1 MVFKKQ
7 ILWLHKWLGLF
18 SGIVI
23 LIVSLTGCIYVFQD
37 ELKLVVYPE
46 KYFINHP
53 APETKSTIALSKL
66 IAIAEKNLN
75 PGEKISRVDIFP
87 QKDRT
92 WVFRATKT
100 NKKAFFYADYFTYNK
115 RVFINPY
122 SGTVQQIENTKTEFF
137 QIVLQLHMNLLLGK
151 KYGHVIIGFSTLF
164 FSLICISGFFL
175 WWPKKWKPKN
185 IKQHFSIKFS
195 AKPKRLNYDL
205 HNVLGFYVLPW
216 ALLFCF
222 TGLVFAFPVFK
233 KGVNNSLNTLDTK
246 KKNPIVQLDSI
257 PQKTT
262 NTLDN
267 GLYYVLSKH
276 AQADQYSIRLQEEK
290 SEPHDIQ
297 VRLDKNKTG
306 NFYRYYFDQK
316 SGQIDNMKT
325 SANLQLGG
333 QITSMNYD
341 LHTGTFGGLT
351 TKFLAFFAALI
362 CASLPVT
369 GFIIWLNKS
378 KKERKNNKLKKEAA
392 STLFF

>member
-37 ELKLVVYPE
+37 ELKLIVYPE
-46 KYFINHP
+46 KYFITHP
-53 APETKSTIALSKL
+53 SPETKQTIALSKL
-66 IAIAEKNLN
+66 IAVAEKNLSS
-75 PGEKISRVDIFP
+75 GEKISRIDIFP

-92 WVFRATKT
+92 WAFRATKT
-100 NKKAFFYADYFTYNK
+100 NKKAFFYSDYFTYNK

-122 SGTVQQIENTKTEFF
+122 SGTVQQTENTKNEFF

-151 KYGHVIIGFSTLF
+151 KYGHVIIGFSTVF
-164 FSLICISGFFL
+164 FSLICISGLFL

-185 IKQHFSIKFS
+185 IKQHFTVKLS

-233 KGVNNSLNTLDTK
+233 KSVNNGFNAIDTK
-246 KKNPIVQLDSI
+246 QEKTISEPDSI
-257 PQKTT
+257 PQLTS

-276 AQADQYSIRLQEEK
+276 SQADQYSIRLQEEK

-297 VRLDKNKTG
+297 VRLDQNKTG
-306 NFYRYYFDQK
+306 NFYRYSFNQEN
-316 SGQIDNMKT
+316 GQIDHVKT
-325 SANLQLGG
+325 SENAQLGSK
-333 QITSMNYD
+333 ITGMNYD
-341 LHTGTFGGLT
+341 LHTGTFGGLA
-351 TKFLAFFAALI
+351 TKFLAFFASLI

-378 KKERKNNKLKKEAA
+378 KKERKNNQLKKESALPL
-392 STLFF
+392 SL